1 MGHGTQN
8 IEYVEGLKL
17 KEEDC
22 FEKKLASVKISE
34 RKSSVQCNIY
44 KNDEKPS
51 HAEYC
56 VVQQR
61 KFRVYED
68 SVIYCA
74 ELLLKFRLIEN
85 LLVSN

>member
-1 MGHGTQN
+1 MKH
-8 IEYVEGLKL
+8 
-17 KEEDC
+17 KEEDY

-34 RKSSVQCNIY
+34 RKSSVQCNVY

-56 VVQQR
+56 VVKQR
-61 KFRVYED
+61 KFCVYED
-68 SVIYCA
+68 SVVYCA
-74 ELLLKFRLIEN
+74 ELLLEFRLIEN